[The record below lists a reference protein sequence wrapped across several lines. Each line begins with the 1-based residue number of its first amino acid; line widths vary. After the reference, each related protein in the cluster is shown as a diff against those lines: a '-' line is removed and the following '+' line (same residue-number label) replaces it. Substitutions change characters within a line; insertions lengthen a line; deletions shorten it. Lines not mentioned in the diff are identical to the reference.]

1 MLPIHFSHFLFGQ
14 CQRRVTWKGTAIMQN
29 LLELCFAPGSILFQQ
44 VFALICEL
52 SVSPKIWLI
61 SVISWSVCNIILA
74 RRDLFKAM
82 PLGLFHIQV
91 KSNVI
96 TVLFLRQG
104 KISQWEFQKLTE
116 ADLHHIWKNS
126 AQLEVYFFLSPGEM
140 ENSYT
145 LSKNLSCNFFSF
157 DWKIIT
163 IIIYCEFSCDWL
175 KMELWFSSEC

>member
-44 VFALICEL
+44 VFAWICEL

-61 SVISWSVCNIILA
+61 SVFSWSVCKFILA

-91 KSNVI
+91 KSNVV

-104 KISQWEFQKLTE
+104 KISQWEFQNLQKLTFITYE
-116 ADLHHIWKNS
+116 KILLNLKSISLCLQERWKT
-126 AQLEVYFFLSPGEM
+126 AILFLKIYLVIFFHLIEK
-140 ENSYT
+140 
-145 LSKNLSCNFFSF
+145 L
-157 DWKIIT
+157 
-163 IIIYCEFSCDWL
+163 
-175 KMELWFSSEC
+175 